1 MVADLRKELEA
12 KILASPSDNIALIGR
27 LNGVKSE
34 LTYKALG
41 RIMFYLSSRIYSS
54 GRKVSSI
61 GILSNRKCEAYI
73 AVLCAYF
80 LGIKFVPLN
89 PKFPKERL
97 KKIIALSEIDLI
109 MFDSGE
115 ANLLQSFE
123 PDSIDLSG
131 IVSSF
136 LEAPEGSCISQGL
149 SQDHIDENA
158 FAYQM
163 FTSGSTGAPKG
174 VPISYGNL
182 NAYVCGISQIIEY
195 RQGDKCSQFFDLS
208 FDLSMHDIFVVLY
221 NGGTIVAAEDIDL
234 MMPTKYIDKNAI
246 DMWFSVPVLGKVASA
261 TEKSIPTKHKL
272 RDALFC
278 GEALPMAVA
287 NAFTS
292 LLDGKAGVWN
302 LYGPTEATIAFS
314 ARNTAN
320 VATDLVIAPL
330 GVPFGENI
338 AAILLENGDV
348 VTEFED
354 GHEGMLLLGGS
365 QVFSGYKP
373 DTGKEAFHIWK
384 GIQYYVSGD
393 LVRQNQR
400 ELLYLGRE
408 DSQVKIRGFRVE
420 LGEIEKVFRELY
432 ELDLLAVFVRGNVG
446 NLEICVAYQNDLDI
460 EIGDELTARLPDYMI
475 PSLLVKCDTLPT
487 NVNGKIDKKALAKTY
502 G

>member
-1 MVADLRKELEA
+1 MMADLRKELEA
-12 KILASPSDNIALIGR
+12 RMLASPKDNIALVGR
-27 LNGVKSE
+27 LNGIKSE

-41 RIMFYLSSRIYSS
+41 RIMVHLSSRITNSD
-54 GRKVSSI
+54 RQVSSI

-97 KKIIALSEIDLI
+97 KKIIALAEIDLI
-109 MFDSGE
+109 MFDCGE
-115 ANLLQSFE
+115 ANLLQDFE
-123 PDSIDLSG
+123 PEAINLSD
-131 IVSSF
+131 IVSRF
-136 LEAPEGSCISQGL
+136 LEAPEGSLISQGL
-149 SQDHIDENA
+149 SSDHIDENSL
-158 FAYQM
+158 AYQM
-163 FTSGSTGAPKG
+163 FTSGSTGDPKG

-182 NAYVCGISQIIEY
+182 NAYVRNISQVIEY

-234 MMPTKYIDKNAI
+234 MMPTQYIDKHAI
-246 DMWFSVPVLGKVASA
+246 DMWFSVPVLGKVASKTA
-261 TEKSIPTKHKL
+261 RTIPTKHKL
-272 RDALFC
+272 RGALFC
-278 GEALPMAVA
+278 GEALPMTVA
-287 NAFTS
+287 NAFDS

-320 VATDLVIAPL
+320 VATDLDIAPL

-348 VTEFED
+348 VTEFEE

-365 QVFSGYKP
+365 QVFPGYKP
-373 DTGKEAFHIWK
+373 DTGKEAFHTWM
-384 GIQYYVSGD
+384 GIEYYVSGD
-393 LVRQNQR
+393 LVRQSQS

-432 ELDLLAVFVRGNVG
+432 ELDFLAVFVRGNVG

-460 EIGDELTARLPDYMI
+460 EIGGELNARLPDYMI
-475 PSLLVKCDTLPT
+475 PSFLVKCDTLPT
-487 NVNGKIDKKALAKTY
+487 NVNGKIDRKALAQMY
-502 G
+502 V